1 MPEPS
6 KLCPLSFGFSIK
18 QQIPSILQPNKV
30 DLKIQVGFPCLK
42 EKCSWWSLKIEA
54 CVSWLIASTLI
65 ALTESKAEVT

>member
-1 MPEPS
+1 MPEPL

-18 QQIPSILQPNKV
+18 QQIPSILQLNKV

-54 CVSWLIASTLI
+54 CVIWLIASTLI
-65 ALTESKAEVT
+65 DLISKPTEVT